1 MKEPCSTWRARHTA
15 KCRID
20 AEPYYHMPVC
30 RSTQQPEQEQPWSDS
45 ITTSMSKRALSP
57 ALLPPAKR
65 FHASGHTNT
74 HPIIRV
80 LSFENSLYDELILCI
95 FGYLSWTDLC
105 TTQATSRN
113 WARLAADNEL
123 WRKQYLNV
131 YGRTRLR
138 GAKGFI
144 ARLDGREV
152 RPLPGRA
159 KADQHK
165 DWKWMFRISSN
176 WRKGMH
182 VHSMN
187 FETSNATTM
196 AIA

>member
-1 MKEPCSTWRARHTA
+1 MQSVDPYTITLTCRHADPLNQQSGQLEPDFT
-15 KCRID
+15 
-20 AEPYYHMPVC
+20 
-30 RSTQQPEQEQPWSDS
+30 
-45 ITTSMSKRALSP
+45 TTSMSKRAHSLS
-57 ALLPPAKR
+57 LLPPAKR
-65 FHASGHTNT
+65 FHASGHATT
-74 HPIIRV
+74 HPITQI
-80 LSFENSLYDELILCI
+80 LNFENSLYDELILCI
-95 FGYLSWTDLC
+95 FAYLSWSDLC

-123 WRKQYLNV
+123 WRKQYLSV

-138 GAKGFI
+138 GTKGFI

-182 VHSMN
+182 VVCYEFPN
-187 FETSNATTM
+187 Q
-196 AIA
+196 